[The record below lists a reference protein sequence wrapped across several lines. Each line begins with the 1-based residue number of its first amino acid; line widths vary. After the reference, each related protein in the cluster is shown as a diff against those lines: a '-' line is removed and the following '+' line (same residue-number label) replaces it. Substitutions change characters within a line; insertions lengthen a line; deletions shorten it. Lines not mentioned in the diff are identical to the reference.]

1 MADLSLV
8 RQNPSRKLPPGK
20 TPTPKGIF
28 SWNRKK
34 GGEPNESKYAAILVS
49 PSVILI
55 FLLVIIP
62 MFYALYLSLHKVEL
76 AAGAFKLLPIGL
88 GNYARLLHDP
98 RFFPTVARTLEFTIL
113 RVGTCFV
120 LGLGLALILNEA
132 SLAGRI
138 LNRLFLI
145 PWALSFVVNGLMWKW
160 MYNADYG
167 IINLI
172 LQRLGIIK
180 HFQAWLGSPSTALY
194 AMTFAD
200 AWKAIPFVALVLL
213 AGLKSIPEELYE
225 SAKVDGAG
233 ILHRFFFITLPSL
246 RPVLLVALVIQ
257 TMWSVMA
264 FATIWVVTQG
274 GPMDSTMLLNIYA
287 YQQSFMFLNLGYGA
301 TLAYVIAAII
311 LMLTIAY
318 MAVLRMED

>member
-1 MADLSLV
+1 MVDLSAARGEV
-8 RQNPSRKLPPGK
+8 SK
-20 TPTPKGIF
+20 PKRRF
-28 SWNRKK
+28 SWNLRG
-34 GGEPNESKYAAILVS
+34 GGEPKEAKYAAFLLS
-49 PSVILI
+49 PALILI
-55 FLLVIIP
+55 FLLVVVP
-62 MFYALYLSLHKVEL
+62 MLYAFYLSLHKVDMV
-76 AAGAFKLLPIGL
+76 AGAFKLVPLGL
-88 GNYARLLHDP
+88 GNYTRLLDDP
-98 RFFPTVARTLEFTIL
+98 RFFPTVTRTLEFTVL
-113 RVGTCFV
+113 RVGTCF
-120 LGLGLALILNEA
+120 LFGLGLALILNEA
-132 SLAGRI
+132 SLAVRV

-160 MYNADYG
+160 MYNADFG
-167 IINLI
+167 IVNFL
-172 LQRLGIIK
+172 LLRLGLIDQY
-180 HFQAWLGSPSTALY
+180 QAWLGSPSTALY

-233 ILHRFFFITLPSL
+233 ILHRFWYITLPGL
-246 RPVLLVALVIQ
+246 RPVLMVALVIQ

-311 LMLTIAY
+311 LMLTLAY

>member
-1 MADLSLV
+1 MVDSTGSGATLGKPSV
-8 RQNPSRKLPPGK
+8 FSRKPNPLR
-20 TPTPKGIF
+20 IF
-28 SWNRKK
+28 SRNRKK
-34 GGEPNESKYAAILVS
+34 EPSESAYAFTLLA
-49 PSVILI
+49 PAVILI
-55 FLLVIIP
+55 FLLIIIP
-62 MFYALYLSLHKVEL
+62 MIYAFYLSLHKVDMV
-76 AAGAFKLLPIGL
+76 AGAFKLLPVGL
-88 GNYARLLHDP
+88 GNYAKLLKDT
-98 RFFPTVARTLEFTIL
+98 RFLPTLGRTLEFTVV
-113 RVGTCFV
+113 RVAVSF
-120 LGLGLALILNEA
+120 LLGLALALVLNEA
-132 SLAGRI
+132 SAAARV

-160 MYNADYG
+160 LYNADYG
-167 IINLI
+167 LINFL
-172 LQRLGIIK
+172 LVRLGIIK
-180 HFQAWLGSPSTALY
+180 QYVSWLGSPSTALY

-233 ILHRFFFITLPSL
+233 ILQRFWHITLPGL

-257 TMWSVMA
+257 TMWSVMT
-264 FATIWVVTQG
+264 FASIWAVTQG
-274 GPMDSTMLLNIYA
+274 GPMDSTMLLNVYA

-318 MAVLRMED
+318 LAVLRMED